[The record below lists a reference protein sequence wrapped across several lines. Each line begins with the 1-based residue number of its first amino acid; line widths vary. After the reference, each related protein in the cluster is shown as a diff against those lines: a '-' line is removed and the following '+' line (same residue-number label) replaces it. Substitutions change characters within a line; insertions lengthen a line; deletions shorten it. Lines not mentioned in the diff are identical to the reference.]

1 MRPVPLVAV
10 PRVYIFAAA
19 SLGQKLIIANQDNPP
34 SPRSKDTRLVRIHAE
49 QKFVGVIFGAKKQ
62 RKGYLQHSCNNS
74 NN

>member
-34 SPRSKDTRLVRIHAE
+34 FSAIKRYKLGENPCRAKICWCYIWRQET
-49 QKFVGVIFGAKKQ
+49 KKGVFATF
-62 RKGYLQHSCNNS
+62 L
-74 NN
+74 